1 MPSNDPLILFYTSS
15 FGRPVDLAKMLQ
27 TELPLQWTNDRRRLS
42 EAAAVIFHIPD
53 FREMGDARKYP
64 GQLWVG
70 RSMESKENYH
80 RMADPHF
87 MRHFDVTMTYEAGSD
102 VWWPYLPGAVWW
114 EKTRARAIPPKT
126 QTAPVALFQ
135 SSGINR
141 SGREEFATELAR
153 HIGIDS
159 YGSFMRNRSIEGP
172 DLGAETKIDTI
183 GRYKFCL
190 GLENSVAPDYV
201 TEKMFQPLS
210 AGTIPVYL
218 GAQNVDEFVPPN
230 SYINA
235 ADFSGPADLAAYL
248 HYLAATPQ
256 AYEAYFAWRSMPL
269 PESLALRLQGLDKS
283 SEYRLMAHLH
293 ERLKGLPKQP
303 SGPSSLPFG
312 YSSFVRARLR
322 RWRKGPR

>member
-15 FGRPVDLAKMLQ
+15 FGRPVDLAKMSQ

-80 RMADPHF
+80 RMTDPHF

-102 VWWPYLPGAVWW
+102 VWWPYLPGAIWW
-114 EKTRARAIPPKT
+114 ENTRARAIPLKT
-126 QTAPVALFQ
+126 QTVPVALFQ
-135 SSGINR
+135 SSGVNR
-141 SGREEFATELAR
+141 SGREAFATELAR

-172 DLGAETKIDTI
+172 DLGSETKIETI

-201 TEKMFQPLS
+201 TEKMFEPLR
-210 AGTIPVYL
+210 AGTVPVYL
-218 GAQNVDEFVPPN
+218 GAPNVDEFVPPN
-230 SYINA
+230 SYIDA
-235 ADFSGPADLAAYL
+235 ADFSSPADLAAYL
-248 HYLAATPQ
+248 HHLAATPQ
-256 AYEAYFAWRSMPL
+256 AYQAYFAWRSKPL
-269 PESLALRLQGLDKS
+269 PESLARRLHGLDKS
-283 SEYRLMAHLH
+283 PEYRLMALLH
-293 ERLKGLPKQP
+293 ERLKTLPRHS

-312 YSSFVRARLR
+312 YTSFIRTGLR
-322 RWRKGPR
+322 RWRGGPR